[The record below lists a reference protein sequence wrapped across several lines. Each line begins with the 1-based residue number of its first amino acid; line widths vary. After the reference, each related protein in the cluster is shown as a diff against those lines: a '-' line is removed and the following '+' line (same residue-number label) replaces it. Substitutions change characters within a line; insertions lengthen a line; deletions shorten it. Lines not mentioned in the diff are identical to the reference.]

1 MRSPSSWQRLADP
14 RFAAGTAVGDDGHVE
29 HVERV
34 AVSHGKISEA
44 RHPRKM
50 FRFDSAARTDVGGV
64 REHNEDYAFAGNNL
78 IAVADGVGG
87 NVFGEVASEIVATA
101 IGYLDDRIYKFAPE
115 EELREAAEYA
125 NFRLQVAIERKPDL
139 LGMATTLTALRLD
152 GSSIVVLNIGDSRAY
167 GVRDGVWARVTR
179 DDSYVQDLVDAGH
192 LTDDEALHHPARS
205 IVLQALSGGAFTPT
219 VEARDVVAG
228 DRYLVCSDGLSDY
241 VAESLIGEILLTSP
255 TPAQCC
261 DALVEA
267 ALAVGAPDNV
277 SCVVAD
283 VQPL

>member
-1 MRSPSSWQRLADP
+1 MS
-14 RFAAGTAVGDDGHVE
+14 DG
-29 HVERV
+29 R
-34 AVSHGKISEA
+34 ISEA
-44 RHPRKM
+44 RHPRKV
-50 FRFDSAARTDVGGV
+50 FRFDAAARSDVGGV
-64 REHNEDYAFAGNNL
+64 REHNEDFAFAGNNL

-87 NVFGEVASEIVATA
+87 NVFGEVASEIVTTS

-125 NFRLQVAIERKPDL
+125 NFRLQVAIEKNREL
-139 LGMATTLTALRLD
+139 FGMATTLTALRLD

-167 GVRDGVWARVTR
+167 GVRGGAWLRVTR
-179 DDSYVQDLVDAGH
+179 DDSYVQELVDAGH
-192 LTDDEALHHPARS
+192 LTDDEALHHPQRS

-219 VEARDVVAG
+219 VEVRDVAAG
-228 DRYLVCSDGLSDY
+228 DRYLVCTDGLTDY
-241 VAESLIGEILLTSP
+241 VAEPAIGEILLAQA
-255 TPAQCC
+255 TPAECC

-283 VQPL
+283 VQQL